1 MFSVARCEVLA
12 QVGPR
17 NMYFATHISGGEFH
31 DGAGAGGPPAGG
43 QRAPECRVDD
53 ARLAQRHVV
62 GIPRI
67 LKSATETQHKSHLL
81 IMTNKY
87 FFISV
92 EKYLHVN
99 SLCI

>member
-1 MFSVARCEVLA
+1 MFSVARCELLA

-17 NMYFATHISGGEFH
+17 NMYFATHVSGGEFH

-62 GIPRI
+62 GIARI
-67 LKSATETQHKSHLL
+67 LKSATETHRNTK
-81 IMTNKY
+81 IKKVT
-87 FFISV
+87 
-92 EKYLHVN
+92 
-99 SLCI
+99 C